1 MITSPHHVVAMTLS
15 HVWMGVCVGWTIVN
29 PGYPSPAFQTPSSLT
44 LGKNTEISS
53 TDKSCW
59 RRLFFFYVEVTKSN
73 PVPTSRKENWVF
85 FPIPSGSW
93 LPILQGW
100 DVGPNADMI
109 QAGTRASSKFLN
121 SKTIPD
127 PIWEDPAKLCY
138 LEMAF

>member
-1 MITSPHHVVAMTLS
+1 MAMTLS
-15 HVWMGVCVGWTIVN
+15 HVWIGVRVRWTIVN
-29 PGYPSPAFQTPSSLT
+29 PGYPSPAFHTLRSLT

-53 TDKSCW
+53 TDKSVGEDFF
-59 RRLFFFYVEVTKSN
+59 LFVCFFYVEGTKSN
-73 PVPTSRKENWVF
+73 PVPISRQKNWFF

-121 SKTIPD
+121 S
-127 PIWEDPAKLCY
+127 
-138 LEMAF
+138 